1 MKWRNCCGYE
11 LGGGSQH
18 VNEAAVNAMMK
29 SAYGKIESTHGF
41 KTQRNS
47 EDQGEMRNRHR
58 MQRWHG
64 SATAKEMLM
73 S

>member
-29 SAYGKIESTHGF
+29 SAYGKIESTHEF
-41 KTQRNS
+41 ATQRKS
-47 EDQGEMRNRHR
+47 EDQGGNAK
-58 MQRWHG
+58 
-64 SATAKEMLM
+64 SASYVALAR
-73 S
+73 

>member
-29 SAYGKIESTHGF
+29 SAYGKTESTHEC

-47 EDQGEMRNRHR
+47 EDQGEMRNL
-58 MQRWHG
+58 QRIEVLAQ
-64 SATAKEMLM
+64 SAIPRKL
-73 S
+73 